1 MTALDMGIT
10 GFKTPAESPDMNLIE
25 KVWKEIKDEVRM
37 EGPVTQDALADSILK
52 AWEKVSV
59 ETCNKYINH
68 VRSTVFEKVVSE
80 KGKASGY

>member
-1 MTALDMGIT
+1 
-10 GFKTPAESPDMNLIE
+10 MNPIE

-68 VRSTVFEKVVSE
+68 VRSTVF
-80 KGKASGY
+80 